1 MFNSWKSTVCS
12 SNECFEAYRKWKDK
26 IRKEEDLNSKFG
38 VLIFKVVRF
47 SVKMNGEYLASHLSI
62 NL

>member
-47 SVKMNGEYLASHLSI
+47 RVKMNG
-62 NL
+62 